1 MVHLA
6 HLAPCPGCKPL
17 FLPLITSLAERFHP
31 RPVYDQT
38 TNLPAYT
45 KLRYDLL
52 VCFGPG
58 GVATQRGGYHMSL
71 VLPSTS
77 QPHKGGWLWCLVEW
91 SHLRQAASSKH
102 EQNRTNMHQAH
113 SQDYRTEMEMEPKGD
128 EHAMML
134 HSPSRTT
141 RPSTSHATSWF
152 WVNMGPSV
160 SRHSCRR
167 DRGCITGFSSPQH
180 VPFCPTARQHGSE
193 LQTHQGHVQPQI
205 VFDAWERL

>member
-58 GVATQRGGYHMSL
+58 GWQPSVADTTCPWCYHN
-71 VLPSTS
+71 VTAS
-77 QPHKGGWLWCLVEW
+77 QGRMALWCLVEW

-128 EHAMML
+128 EHASKQTL
-134 HSPSRTT
+134 SRP
-141 RPSTSHATSWF
+141 RQPK
-152 WVNMGPSV
+152 PKE
-160 SRHSCRR
+160 
-167 DRGCITGFSSPQH
+167 
-180 VPFCPTARQHGSE
+180 AR
-193 LQTHQGHVQPQI
+193 
-205 VFDAWERL
+205 